1 MGGRRLRSLLPL
13 CRTLC
18 VACCVLRAASMYATR
33 RHVLH
38 VARVACCTLVAR
50 WLQQELLPPQPQLS
64 WKRQRAKL
72 ALLRVRDD
80 ASEIADRDGGTAV
93 FIFVPPRS

>member
-1 MGGRRLRSLLPL
+1 M
-13 CRTLC
+13 
-18 VACCVLRAASMYATR
+18 CCML
-33 RHVLH
+33 HVLALH
-38 VARVACCTLVAR
+38 ISSKLDGM
-50 WLQQELLPPQPQLS
+50 QQELLPPQPQLS

-80 ASEIADRDGGTAV
+80 ASEFADRDGGTAV

>member
-1 MGGRRLRSLLPL
+1 MPHDGMCCMLP
-13 CRTLC
+13 
-18 VACCVLRAASMYATR
+18 
-33 RHVLH
+33 VLH
-38 VARVACCTLVAR
+38 VAR

-72 ALLRVRDD
+72 TLLRVRDD